1 MGCSHSPLESGSSGL
16 KHLVCWKNR
25 SMKAVLKPPKL
36 VTLFSLLLLCSC
48 ATEHYSIHPRLP
60 ATVAMNQ
67 DAGRSQ
73 LLFVTLRLE
82 DGQELPCEVD
92 TGCFN
97 TTLDQSL
104 EPKLGKRCDTGS
116 VSIMGAIHEVGV
128 YATPKLYLGGVLLQ
142 HTGTNVGTCDFKWL
156 SALVGRPVMGILGM
170 DVLKQY
176 CVQLDFA
183 SRKIRFLDPDTPAEG
198 LGQPFVLTGPPEE
211 GIYIRNN
218 LVGNQGSG
226 SLTAIDLGC
235 LGDGWLTPALFQQ
248 WTNQALSLMAGQV
261 HYPDAQLG
269 GEIYPEVWLE
279 RGEPWALGEP
289 EHNGIGIY
297 FLARHLVTLDFP
309 RHTLYL
315 KRTSTGRLLD
325 DVSTLQIAAVVN
337 FLKDLKNKGRLPGWS
352 REEHSAPGGVTV
364 YLTGNSATA
373 TGRKKGDLAT
383 YHYTV
388 IRASAKGSWK
398 LQRAWLT
405 DQDGKT
411 IEEFPVP

>member
-1 MGCSHSPLESGSSGL
+1 
-16 KHLVCWKNR
+16 
-25 SMKAVLKPPKL
+25 MKAVLKPCKL
-36 VTLFSLLLLCSC
+36 VTMLSLLLLCSC
-48 ATEHYSIHPRLP
+48 ATENSIHSQLP
-60 ATVAMNQ
+60 APVAMNK

-73 LLFVTLRLE
+73 LIFVTLQLE

-116 VSIMGAIHEVGV
+116 ISAMGAIHEVGI
-128 YATPKLYLGGVLLQ
+128 YKTPKLYLGGALLQ
-142 HTGTNVGTCDFKWL
+142 HTGTNICTCDFKWL
-156 SALVGRPVMGILGM
+156 SALLGRPVMGILGM
-170 DVLKQY
+170 DVLEQY

-183 SRKIRFLDPDTPAEG
+183 SHKIRFLDPDTPAKG

-211 GIYIRNN
+211 GIYISNN
-218 LVGNQGSG
+218 LVGNKGSG

-235 LGDGWLTPALFQQ
+235 LGDGWLIPGLFQQ
-248 WTNQALSLMAGQV
+248 WTNQALPLMAGQV
-261 HYPDAQLG
+261 HHPDARLG
-269 GEIYPEVWLE
+269 GEIYPEIWLE
-279 RGEPWALGEP
+279 RGKPWEIGEP
-289 EHNGIGIY
+289 EHNGIGIF

-325 DVSTLQIAAVVN
+325 DVSATAIATAAT
-337 FLKDLKNKGRLPGWS
+337 FGKDLKNKGRLPGWS
-352 REEHSAPGGVTV
+352 KDEHSQPGGVTV
-364 YLTGNSATA
+364 YLTGNSATVDA
-373 TGRKKGDLAT
+373 RKKGDSST

-388 IRASAKGSWK
+388 IRASEKGSWK
-398 LQRAWLT
+398 LQKAWRT